1 MFYKLFRV
9 TGEANKTIFDDGLVS
24 TVEEPKRIRAII
36 ISVSTYNA
44 NTIEGWIETN
54 RILEIPDTCCA
65 THDFTNTA
73 TYYPP
78 TDKMVRIPIDE
89 DIKPGMIFKIAINSG
104 SSPTSLD
111 GSYEY
116 EHVA

>member
-24 TVEEPKRIRAII
+24 TIEEPKKIRAILI
-36 ISVSTYNA
+36 TVSTYNN

-54 RILEIPDTCCA
+54 RILEIPDECCS
-65 THDFTNTA
+65 TKDFTTTA

-78 TDKMVRIPIDE
+78 TTKIIRIPIDE
-89 DIKPGMIFKIAINSG
+89 EIKPGMAFKIAINSG
-104 SSPTSLD
+104 ASPTSIN

-116 EHVA
+116 EKVS